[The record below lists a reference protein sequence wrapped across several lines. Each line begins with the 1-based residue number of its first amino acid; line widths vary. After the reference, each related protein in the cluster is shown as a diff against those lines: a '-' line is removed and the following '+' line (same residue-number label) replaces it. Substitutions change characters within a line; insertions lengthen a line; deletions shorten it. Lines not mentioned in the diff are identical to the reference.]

1 MNVPLSPQLQ
11 LEVRRAGNPQ
21 APKIVFLHAFPLN
34 HAMWDAQIAHFQDL
48 YDCIAPNFRGFG
60 DSTPF
65 EVKPT
70 FEAMAR
76 DIKTLLDAL
85 QIEEKVVICGLSMGG
100 YCAFEFWRAFP
111 DAVRALVLCDTRA
124 DADSS
129 EARES
134 RNEMLGFALR
144 NDSRA
149 VAQKMLPKL
158 LGKSNA
164 NREDWAFEIEEM
176 AARSRHENL
185 AATIQALRDR
195 RDSTPILGEI
205 AVPTLVICG
214 EEDEI
219 STPQTMQEMA
229 AKIPNAQF
237 ALIEGAGHLS
247 NIENPARFDE
257 VLEGFLGAQSF

>member
-1 MNVPLSPQLQ
+1 MIVPLSSGVQ
-11 LEVRRAGNPQ
+11 LEVRRAGENS
-21 APKIVFLHAFPLN
+21 APKIVFLHAFPLGN
-34 HAMWDAQIAHFQDL
+34 EMWAEQFAAFESKF
-48 YDCIAPNFRGFG
+48 DCLAPNFRGFG
-60 DSTPF
+60 DSSPF

-76 DIKTLLDAL
+76 DIAEMLDAL
-85 QIEEKVVICGLSMGG
+85 GISEKVVLCGLSMGG
-100 YCAFEFWRAFP
+100 YCAFEFVRAFP
-111 DAVRALVLCDTRA
+111 EKVRALVLCDTRA

-164 NREDWAFEIEEM
+164 NRADLAFEIEEM
-176 AARSRHENL
+176 AAKSRHENL

-205 AVPTLVICG
+205 AVPTLAICG
-214 EEDEI
+214 QEDEI
-219 STPQTMQEMA
+219 STPQIMREMA
-229 AKIPNAQF
+229 AQIPGARF
-237 ALIEGAGHLS
+237 EEIERAGHLS
-247 NIENPARFDE
+247 NLENPARFNA
-257 VLEGFLGAQSF
+257 VLGEFLS